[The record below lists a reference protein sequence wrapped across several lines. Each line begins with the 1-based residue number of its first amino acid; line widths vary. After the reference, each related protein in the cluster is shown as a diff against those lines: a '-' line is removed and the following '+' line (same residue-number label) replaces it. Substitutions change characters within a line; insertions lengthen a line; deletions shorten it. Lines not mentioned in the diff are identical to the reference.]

1 MYRYKVSLY
10 SVFGTDDYEDRQ
22 IMYED
27 MSRGRYKELHT
38 QKERL
43 MDDEGAGYEL
53 AEKIKKKVRLKV

>member
-10 SVFGTDDYEDRQ
+10 SVFGTDDYEARQ

-27 MSRGRYKELHT
+27 MSRGRYKELYT